1 MTKLVKTVE
10 RHDPAIGEGDR
21 VRLFAG
27 PGFLPFV
34 KVVDRHQAAPALE
47 RLAKSRLA
55 LDPFRLGV
63 DVGEADLDVFGLI
76 RDQAPAQHV
85 ETALLRLRIV
95 ANDGQRIGRRRVPA
109 GRKIRDRPLGRNPE
123 HELDFAHIGGEADA
137 STHSGK
143 DSAGRVS
150 PQGEGGIGRDGA
162 LTRVLVECRTVECR

>member
-1 MTKLVKTVE
+1 
-10 RHDPAIGEGDR
+10 
-21 VRLFAG
+21 LFAG

-34 KVVDRHQAAPALE
+34 KVVDRHQAAPAFE
-47 RLAKSRLA
+47 RFAEGRLA

-109 GRKIRDRPLGRNPE
+109 GRKIRDRR
-123 HELDFAHIGGEADA
+123 
-137 STHSGK
+137 
-143 DSAGRVS
+143 
-150 PQGEGGIGRDGA
+150 
-162 LTRVLVECRTVECR
+162 TRA